1 MAKTGINI
9 QVKDTALG
17 APINVNATTLLFVEV
32 PEDTLDLETV
42 TVEAGEPF
50 DLYSLSDL
58 EAYGLT
64 EDNATQLYNHV
75 RDFYNPCE
83 GINNTGTLLWV
94 NIGVNK
100 LSVILKSVVD
110 SGGFDKRPRNVLYAQ
125 TYSQAEITAQS
136 PPIESTIDIGGAQSE
151 GFYTV
156 VVAGIKGGENPQ
168 GPVSGWVD
176 LATLKSP
183 FVGYVVST
191 NGIDADP
198 CVGKVGGI
206 LAATSVGT
214 SIGDCTL
221 PPASDKS
228 EILFNQGS
236 IDVSVLDNSRLNEV
250 AEKQY
255 IFLRPRAPKNG
266 LWFNDGATANDAS
279 NALSTLEAS
288 RTLCAIVDD
297 LRAFF
302 TTYINTRVPVTAS
315 GDIQPAYKQT
325 VLDNAF
331 DRVIQPYID
340 SGDISD
346 ARISLVA
353 QNNDMVGT
361 RTWEVSLSILPAP
374 TLRWVEGFVF
384 YVNKL

>member
-9 QVKDTALG
+9 QVKDTVLG
-17 APINVNATTLLFVEV
+17 EPINVNATSLLLVQV
-32 PEDTLDLETV
+32 PEETFELESV
-42 TVEAGEPF
+42 TIEVGEVF
-50 DLYSLSDL
+50 DVYSLSDL

-75 RDFYNPCE
+75 RDFFNPCE
-83 GINNTGTLLWV
+83 GIDNTGTLLWV
-94 NIGVNK
+94 CANPATAFVAN
-100 LSVILKSVVD
+100 LARTMSQTVES
-110 SGGFDKRPRNVLYAQ
+110 GFDKRPRNVLIAQ
-125 TYSQAEITAQS
+125 KFTQQELSSTNFAQVS
-136 PPIESTIDIGGAQSE
+136 ESCQRE
-151 GFYTV
+151 GFYCVYVMGVEGATDPI
-156 VVAGIKGGENPQ
+156 GTT
-168 GPVSGWVD
+168 STWTD
-176 LATLKSP
+176 LATLKAP
-183 FVGYVVST
+183 FTGFVVST
-191 NGIDADP
+191 NGVDADP

-228 EILFNQGS
+228 EILFATGAS
-236 IDVSVLDNSRLNEV
+236 DVLVVDQDKLNVL

-266 LWFNDGATANDAS
+266 LWFNDGATANDAN
-279 NALSTLEAS
+279 NALSTLEAG
-288 RTLCAIVDD
+288 RTICAIVDD
-297 LRAFF
+297 LREFF

-331 DRVIQPYID
+331 DAVIQPYID
-340 SGDISD
+340 NGDISD

-374 TLRWVEGFVF
+374 TLRWIEGFVF

>member
-1 MAKTGINI
+1 MARTGINI

-17 APINVNATTLLFVEV
+17 APINVNATSLLFVEV
-32 PEDTLDLETV
+32 PAETLELESV
-42 TVEAGEPF
+42 TVGIREPF

-64 EDNATQLYNHV
+64 KDNATQLYNHV

-83 GINNTGTLLWV
+83 GIDNTGKLLWV
-94 NIGVNK
+94 NIGLNQ
-100 LSVILKSVVD
+100 LKTVLKRVVEL
-110 SGGFDKRPRNVLYAQ
+110 GGFDKRPRNVLYAKA
-125 TYSQAEITAQS
+125 YSQEELDALVDTVNIL
-136 PPIESTIDIGGAQSE
+136 DAQSE

-156 VVAGIKGGENPQ
+156 AVVGAKGGTHPL
-168 GPVSGWVD
+168 GTTSDWFD
-176 LATLKSP
+176 LAALKAP
-183 FVGYVVST
+183 FMGLVVST
-191 NGIDADP
+191 NGVDADP

-228 EILFNQGS
+228 EILFTDGS
-236 IDVSVLDNSRLNEV
+236 VDVNLLSNVTLDGI

-331 DRVIQPYID
+331 DTVITPYIEN
-340 SGDISD
+340 GDISD

-361 RTWEVSLSILPAP
+361 RTWQITLSILPAP
-374 TLRWVEGFVF
+374 TLRWIEGYVF
-384 YVNKL
+384 YVKTL

>member
-17 APINVNATTLLFVEV
+17 APINVNATSLLLVSV
-32 PEDTLDLETV
+32 PEETLELETV
-42 TVEAGEPF
+42 TVEADEPF

-83 GINNTGTLLWV
+83 GIDNTGTLLWV
-94 NIGVNK
+94 YVVSTTASGVSMNAITPALQK
-100 LSVILKSVVD
+100 TVET
-110 SGGFDKRPRNVLYAQ
+110 GFDKRPRNVLIASAISTYEQPFDLSVKDAQ
-125 TYSQAEITAQS
+125 K
-136 PPIESTIDIGGAQSE
+136 E
-151 GFYTV
+151 GFYCVYVIGAVGTTDPRGV
-156 VVAGIKGGENPQ
+156 TSP
-168 GPVSGWVD
+168 WTD
-176 LATLKSP
+176 LSTLKSP
-183 FVGYVVST
+183 FTGFVVST
-191 NGIDADP
+191 NGVDADP

-206 LAATSVGT
+206 LAAASVGT

-228 EILFNQGS
+228 ELLFEGGAS
-236 IDVSVLDNSRLNEV
+236 DVMAVSQNNLDTL

-266 LWFNDGATANDAS
+266 LWFNDGATANDPN
-279 NALSTLEAS
+279 NALSTLEAG
-288 RTLCAIVDD
+288 RTICAIVDD

-353 QNNDMVGT
+353 QNNNMVST

>member
-17 APINVNATTLLFVEV
+17 APINVNATSLLLVSV
-32 PEDTLDLETV
+32 PEETLELETV
-42 TVEAGEPF
+42 TVEADEPF

-83 GINNTGTLLWV
+83 GIDNTGTLLWV
-94 NIGVNK
+94 NIGFNQLNVVLRN
-100 LSVILKSVVD
+100 IVD

-125 TYSQAEITAQS
+125 AYSQTEILSLSVAA
-136 PPIESTIDIGGAQSE
+136 DVVMAQSE

-156 VVAGIKGGENPQ
+156 AVVGVKGKTDPRGT
-168 GPVSGWVD
+168 VSDWVD
-176 LATLKSP
+176 LASRKAP
-183 FVGYVVST
+183 FVGYVLST
-191 NGIDADP
+191 NGVDADP

-228 EILFNQGS
+228 EILYTDGS
-236 IDVSVLDNSRLNEV
+236 VDVNLLSYATLDAI

-353 QNNDMVGT
+353 QNNNMVGT